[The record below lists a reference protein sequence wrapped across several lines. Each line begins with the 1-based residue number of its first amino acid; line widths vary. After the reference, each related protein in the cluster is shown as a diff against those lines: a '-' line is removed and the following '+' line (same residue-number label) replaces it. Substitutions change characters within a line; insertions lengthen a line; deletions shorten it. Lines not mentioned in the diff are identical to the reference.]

1 MLPASPILFRE
12 KTTADLRDSAEGG
25 LPPASEAL
33 LQARIKDLKLHLAG
47 TPLEKHIHQ
56 LYSELQGKGIS
67 LRPQCYL
74 SDQWGCA
81 SRVRVF
87 GSPPRLRAPM
97 LDSLASELR
106 AGAELGFDRIELGV

>member
-12 KTTADLRDSAEGG
+12 KPPRTSATPPRWTTT
-25 LPPASEAL
+25 ASEAL

-67 LRPQCYL
+67 LRPQCYCPISGL
-74 SDQWGCA
+74 PVPAC
-81 SRVRVF
+81 R
-87 GSPPRLRAPM
+87 
-97 LDSLASELR
+97 
-106 AGAELGFDRIELGV
+106 